1 MTKRDRLQVGLDKLA
16 KAQADVEILRVELE
30 NMKPQLA
37 KDQEAAEVMMEKIE
51 VDKKEADE
59 TQKKVALEEAEAQ
72 RKTEEA
78 EAL

>member
-1 MTKRDRLQVGLDKLA
+1 
-16 KAQADVEILRVELE
+16 
-30 NMKPQLA
+30 MKPQLA